1 MGQRPAFNLNQI
13 RVMGE
18 FSIANEKHNIRN
30 IIWNAQGY
38 KTGMFIGIRETDS
51 QGWIW
56 TLNTQ

>member
-1 MGQRPAFNLNQI
+1 
-13 RVMGE
+13 MGE